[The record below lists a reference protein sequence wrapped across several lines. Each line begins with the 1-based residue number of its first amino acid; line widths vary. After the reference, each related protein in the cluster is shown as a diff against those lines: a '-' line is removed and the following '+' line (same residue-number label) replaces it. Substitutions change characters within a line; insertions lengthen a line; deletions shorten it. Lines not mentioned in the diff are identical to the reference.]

1 MNSMNF
7 KKNNMPPRSQ
17 AKDHRI
23 KETEESLKLTR
34 EQRLLV
40 ERLGEVP
47 RDKVSS
53 VYEQSSTLIKIH
65 GVWKQLRF

>member
-1 MNSMNF
+1 MNSIENH
-7 KKNNMPPRSQ
+7 MPHRSHT
-17 AKDHRI
+17 KDHRI
-23 KETEESLKLTR
+23 KDTEESLKLTR

-53 VYEQSSTLIKIH
+53 VYEQSPTLIKIH

>member
-1 MNSMNF
+1 
-7 KKNNMPPRSQ
+7 MPHK
-17 AKDHRI
+17 AETKDQRI
-23 KETEESLKLTR
+23 NDIEESLKLTR

-47 RDKVSS
+47 RDKISS
-53 VYEQSSTLIKIH
+53 VYEQSPTLIKIH

>member
-1 MNSMNF
+1 MNSIE
-7 KKNNMPPRSQ
+7 NNMPHRSQ
-17 AKDHRI
+17 TKDHRI
-23 KETEESLKLTR
+23 KDTEESLKLTR

-40 ERLGEVP
+40 ERLDEVP

-53 VYEQSSTLIKIH
+53 VYEQSPTLIKIH

>member
-1 MNSMNF
+1 MDSIE
-7 KKNNMPPRSQ
+7 NNMPHRSQ
-17 AKDHRI
+17 TKHHRI
-23 KETEESLKLTR
+23 TDTEKSLKLTR

-47 RDKVSS
+47 RDKISS
-53 VYEQSSTLIKIH
+53 VYEQSPTLIKIH

>member
-1 MNSMNF
+1 MNSRNSR
-7 KKNNMPPRSQ
+7 KNNMPTRSKT
-17 AKDHRI
+17 KDHRI

-53 VYEQSSTLIKIH
+53 VYEQSPTLIKIH